1 MKLAIIHIPIFALIK
16 YLRSV
21 SEKKLVKLKKL
32 RVLMTEDMFFI
43 SKKLRDDIVA
53 TISNLQRA
61 NALLTQEKREQ
72 KFQVEVEF
80 TELFLELLEVHD
92 SLESLIGYLSEYPDA
107 NSKFAKRLIKSLDSL
122 QRKLLKSLSKR
133 GVSEI
138 TINQEQTLDYSIGK
152 VVGREYRTDLP
163 DKTVIKIVKKGF
175 YFKDKVLR
183 PVEVITSQ
191 LNAEYL

>member
-1 MKLAIIHIPIFALIK
+1 
-16 YLRSV
+16 
-21 SEKKLVKLKKL
+21 
-32 RVLMTEDMFFI
+32 MTEDMFFI

>member
-1 MKLAIIHIPIFALIK
+1 
-16 YLRSV
+16 
-21 SEKKLVKLKKL
+21 
-32 RVLMTEDMFFI
+32 MTEDQRFLI
-43 SKKLRDDIVA
+43 TKKLRDDIIA

-61 NALLTQEKREQ
+61 NALFIQEKREQ
-72 KFQVEVEF
+72 KLQVEMEF

-92 SLESLIGYLSEYPDA
+92 SLESVIGYLSEYPDA
-107 NSKFAKRLIKSLDSL
+107 NSKFVKRLIKLLDGL

-138 TINQEQTLDYSIGK
+138 TINQEQMLDYSICK
-152 VVGREYRTDLP
+152 VVDREYRTDLP
-163 DKTVIKIVKKGF
+163 DKTLIKIVKKGF

-191 LNAEYL
+191 LNAEHLSNDKEL